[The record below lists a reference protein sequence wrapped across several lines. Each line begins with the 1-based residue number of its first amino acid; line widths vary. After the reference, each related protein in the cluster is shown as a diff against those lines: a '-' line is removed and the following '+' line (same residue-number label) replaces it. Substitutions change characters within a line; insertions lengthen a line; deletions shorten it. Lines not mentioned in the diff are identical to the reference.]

1 MKIYK
6 ILILFLLISFSC
18 DSKQNKVVSNEVV
31 ETKNNDLIIL
41 SGDYVFYNNAAV
53 LQTNKNV
60 YGIIINEKVNE
71 LNEKLSS
78 IKKDEFDFIPVI
90 LKGRLKNKDKNDS
103 DSIRNNFKGG
113 SPLALEGAK
122 VSFLKNKQIFEAL
135 DKKNLVFKS
144 DKDESKLLDENQLK
158 K

>member
-1 MKIYK
+1 MLLKLKNFWKFHSKALLDKKLINMKTFK
-6 ILILFLLISFSC
+6 ILILILLFSFSC
-18 DSKQNKVVSNEVV
+18 NSKQNKVVSNEVV

-90 LKGRLKNKDKNDS
+90 LKGRLQNKDKNDEGWS
-103 DSIRNNFKGG
+103 VK
-113 SPLALEGAK
+113 LEITEI
-122 VSFLKNKQIFEAL
+122 VEIILK
-135 DKKNLVFKS
+135 
-144 DKDESKLLDENQLK
+144 
-158 K
+158 

>member
-1 MKIYK
+1 MDKKNFNMKIYK
-6 ILILFLLISFSC
+6 ILIFFLLITFSC
-18 DSKQNKVVSNEVV
+18 DSKQNKIVSNEVV

-90 LKGRLKNKDKNDS
+90 LKGRLKNKDKNDEGWS
-103 DSIRNNFKGG
+103 VK
-113 SPLALEGAK
+113 LEITEI
-122 VSFLKNKQIFEAL
+122 VEIINKE
-135 DKKNLVFKS
+135 K
-144 DKDESKLLDENQLK
+144 
-158 K
+158 

>member
-6 ILILFLLISFSC
+6 ILILFLLISFGC

-90 LKGRLKNKDKNDS
+90 LKGRLKNKDKNDEGWS
-103 DSIRNNFKGG
+103 VK
-113 SPLALEGAK
+113 LEITEI
-122 VSFLKNKQIFEAL
+122 VEIINKE
-135 DKKNLVFKS
+135 K
-144 DKDESKLLDENQLK
+144 
-158 K
+158 

>member
-1 MKIYK
+1 LDKKIFNMKIYK

-18 DSKQNKVVSNEVV
+18 DSKQDKVVSNEVV

-90 LKGRLKNKDKNDS
+90 LKGRLKNKDKNDEGWS
-103 DSIRNNFKGG
+103 VK
-113 SPLALEGAK
+113 LEITEI
-122 VSFLKNKQIFEAL
+122 VEIINKE
-135 DKKNLVFKS
+135 K
-144 DKDESKLLDENQLK
+144 
-158 K
+158 

>member
-1 MKIYK
+1 MLLRLKNFWKFHLKALLDKNLVNMKIYK
-6 ILILFLLISFSC
+6 TLILILLFSFSC
-18 DSKQNKVVSNEVV
+18 NSKQNKVVSNEVI

-78 IKKDEFDFIPVI
+78 IKKDEFDFVPVI
-90 LKGRLKNKDKNDS
+90 LKGRLKNKDKNDEGWS
-103 DSIRNNFKGG
+103 VK
-113 SPLALEGAK
+113 LEITDI
-122 VSFLKNKQIFEAL
+122 VEIINKE
-135 DKKNLVFKS
+135 K
-144 DKDESKLLDENQLK
+144 
-158 K
+158 

>member
-18 DSKQNKVVSNEVV
+18 DSKQDKVVSNEVV

-60 YGIIINEKVNE
+60 YGIVINEKVNE
-71 LNEKLSS
+71 LNQRLTS

-90 LKGRLKNKDKNDS
+90 LKGKLQNKKEDEEGWSVK
-103 DSIRNNFKGG
+103 
-113 SPLALEGAK
+113 LEITEIVEIITK
-122 VSFLKNKQIFEAL
+122 EK
-135 DKKNLVFKS
+135 
-144 DKDESKLLDENQLK
+144 
-158 K
+158 

>member
-1 MKIYK
+1 MKIYR
-6 ILILFLLISFSC
+6 ILIFILLFSFSC
-18 DSKQNKVVSNEVV
+18 DSKKDKGVSNKVV

-78 IKKDEFDFIPVI
+78 IKKDEFDFVPVI
-90 LKGRLKNKDKNDS
+90 LKGRLKNKDKNDEGWS
-103 DSIRNNFKGG
+103 VK
-113 SPLALEGAK
+113 LEITDI
-122 VSFLKNKQIFEAL
+122 VEIINKE
-135 DKKNLVFKS
+135 
-144 DKDESKLLDENQLK
+144 E
-158 K
+158 

>member
-1 MKIYK
+1 MDKKNFNMKIYK

-90 LKGRLKNKDKNDS
+90 LKGRLKNKDKNDEGWS
-103 DSIRNNFKGG
+103 VK
-113 SPLALEGAK
+113 LEITEI
-122 VSFLKNKQIFEAL
+122 VEIINKE
-135 DKKNLVFKS
+135 K
-144 DKDESKLLDENQLK
+144 
-158 K
+158 

>member
-6 ILILFLLISFSC
+6 ILILFLLITFSC
-18 DSKQNKVVSNEVV
+18 DSKQDKVVSNEVV

-60 YGIIINEKVNE
+60 YGIVINEKVNE
-71 LNEKLSS
+71 LNQRLTS

-90 LKGRLKNKDKNDS
+90 LKGKLQNKKEDE
-103 DSIRNNFKGG
+103 
-113 SPLALEGAK
+113 EG
-122 VSFLKNKQIFEAL
+122 
-135 DKKNLVFKS
+135 
-144 DKDESKLLDENQLK
+144 
-158 K
+158 

>member
-6 ILILFLLISFSC
+6 ILIFILLFSLSC
-18 DSKQNKVVSNEVV
+18 DSKQDRGVSNKVV

-90 LKGRLKNKDKNDS
+90 LKGRLQNKDKNDEGWS
-103 DSIRNNFKGG
+103 VK
-113 SPLALEGAK
+113 LEITEI
-122 VSFLKNKQIFEAL
+122 VEIILK
-135 DKKNLVFKS
+135 
-144 DKDESKLLDENQLK
+144 
-158 K
+158 